1 MEGVFGRTAGWR
13 KPFLVHQEVGNDSKR
28 AAHSAAVH
36 LRDVLTHCDSQVC
49 KGISPRYG
57 AVAFSPAYLLLLA
70 GNPGVLE
77 AIPDAEGKGS
87 CKKGL

>member
-13 KPFLVHQEVGNDSKR
+13 KPFLVHQEVDNDSKR
-28 AAHSAAVH
+28 AADSAAVR
-36 LRDVLTHCDSQVC
+36 LRDVLTHCDSHVC
-49 KGISPRYG
+49 KGISLRYG
-57 AVAFSPAYLLLLA
+57 AVAFSPAYSLLLA
-70 GNPGVLE
+70 GNPGVLK